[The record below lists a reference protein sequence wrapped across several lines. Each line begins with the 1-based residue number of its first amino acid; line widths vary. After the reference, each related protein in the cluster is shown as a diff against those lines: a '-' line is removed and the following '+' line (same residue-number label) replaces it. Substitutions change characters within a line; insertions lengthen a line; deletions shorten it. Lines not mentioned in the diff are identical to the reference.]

1 MMNHVYY
8 CYLLTPQLERSI
20 PKAIQMI
27 GCYYVE
33 CSNHNYH
40 HRTGTLWE
48 GRYKTSL
55 IDSELYLLTCCR
67 YIELNPVRV
76 NMVTHPSEYP
86 WSSYRCNASG
96 IENLLITH
104 HSEYTA
110 LANTDKKRQ
119 LAYRDL
125 FKLYIAD

>member
-1 MMNHVYY
+1 
-8 CYLLTPQLERSI
+8 
-20 PKAIQMI
+20 
-27 GCYYVE
+27 
-33 CSNHNYH
+33 
-40 HRTGTLWE
+40 
-48 GRYKTSL
+48 
-55 IDSELYLLTCCR
+55 
-67 YIELNPVRV
+67 
-76 NMVTHPSEYP
+76 MVTHPSEYP